1 MTADEA
7 IAEREALIQRA
18 MAAYGFSAT
27 EAADWIDRFGSDQPE
42 QAA

>member
-7 IAEREALIQRA
+7 ITEREELIRRA

-27 EAADWIDRFGSDQPE
+27 EAADWIERFGDASLGQE
-42 QAA
+42 A

>member
-7 IAEREALIQRA
+7 ITEREELIQRA

-27 EAADWIDRFGSDQPE
+27 EAADWIERFGETPLE
-42 QAA
+42 RVA